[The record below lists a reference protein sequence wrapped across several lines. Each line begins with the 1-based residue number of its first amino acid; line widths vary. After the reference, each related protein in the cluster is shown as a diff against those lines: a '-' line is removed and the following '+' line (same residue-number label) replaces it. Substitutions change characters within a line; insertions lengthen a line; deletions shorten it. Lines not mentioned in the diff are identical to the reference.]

1 MRTTEKGV
9 LRPDG
14 PAKLTG
20 SALYVADKPHQE
32 ALVAALV
39 LSTVAR
45 GRLAGLDTSVA
56 ETAPGVHRVLGYE
69 DLPRLNPLP
78 SPPLGHTVLPMQGP
92 IVHYEG
98 QPIAVVLAG
107 TWHQARYA
115 ASLVRVHYDSVERPI
130 SFWEA
135 EAIPAA
141 GPSMLRA
148 DADVATGDV
157 EAGIARADA
166 VIDEVYTTSDRH
178 ANPIE
183 PHGTVAWWEGG
194 QLVVHTTT
202 QGIALTQQ
210 TLAGLFGMPPED
222 VRVDSRY
229 VGGGFGSKAY
239 VWPHIPLAVAAAKAC
254 DRPVRLVLTR
264 AEMYTLC
271 GHQPAT
277 WQRVRLGSTSEGRL
291 TALEHIGSHAT
302 SRAVDYHVENM
313 TQAAVALYASPAIAL
328 HARVQQV
335 DRPAPTPMRS
345 PNEAVGMFA
354 VESAMDELAHRLDLD
369 PVELRLRNEPSA
381 DPMTG
386 KPFSSRTLEAC
397 IREGARRFGWSP
409 RPPIASLREGNDLI
423 GWGMSACA
431 MEVHRGPA
439 SARIRADANGRIVV
453 ETGLEEIGTG
463 LPAMVQAVAA
473 EVLDLVPEDIRV
485 HHGDSTLPAHVGG
498 FGSMSTMGI
507 GSAVHIA
514 ASELRE
520 KLEAAGGFEGLRQ
533 AGITELTAEGA
544 WAPEPTASATGAS
557 RDFSTHVYGA
567 VFVEVRVDAEL
578 GFVRLNRCVGVYGAG
593 RIINPLAA
601 RSQLTGGIIWGY
613 GHALLERSV
622 LENERGRFLSK
633 NLAGYVVPVNA
644 DIGDIDVSFI
654 EDDDRRTS
662 ALGAK
667 GIGEIG
673 ANGVAPA
680 IANAV
685 FHATG
690 RRVRD
695 LPIQIHDLL

>member
-1 MRTTEKGV
+1 MSVAARNV

-20 SALYVADKPHQE
+20 AALYVADKPDPE

-45 GRLAGLDTSVA
+45 GRLVGLDVSA
-56 ETAPGVHRVLGYE
+56 AAAAPGVHQILGYE
-69 DLPRLNPLP
+69 HMPRLTPLP
-78 SPPLGHTVLPMQGP
+78 SPPMGHTVLPMQDP
-92 IVHYEG
+92 VVHYEG
-98 QPIAVVLAG
+98 QPIAIVLAG
-107 TWHQARYA
+107 TWHQARFA
-115 ASLVRVHYDSVERPI
+115 ASLVRAHYDSVERPV
-130 SFWEA
+130 SFGEA
-135 EAIPAA
+135 EDIPAA
-141 GPSMLRA
+141 GPSMLRE
-148 DADVATGDV
+148 DADVLSGDI
-157 EAGIARADA
+157 EAGIARADV

-183 PHGTVAWWEGG
+183 PHGTVAWWDEE

-210 TLAGLFGMPPED
+210 TLAGLFGLPPED
-222 VRVDSRY
+222 VRVESRY

-239 VWPHIPLAVAAAKAC
+239 VWPHIPLTAAAAKASG
-254 DRPVRLVLTR
+254 RPVRLVLTR

-277 WQRVRLGSTSEGRL
+277 WQRVRLGATSQGRL
-291 TALEHIGSHAT
+291 TALEHSGSHPT
-302 SRAVDYHVENM
+302 SRAADYHIENM

-328 HARVQQV
+328 HARVRQV

-369 PVELRLRNEPSA
+369 PVELRLRNEPA
-381 DPMTG
+381 VDPMTG
-386 KPFSSRTLEAC
+386 RPFSSRTLEAC
-397 IREGARRFGWSP
+397 IREGAHRFGWSP
-409 RPPIASLREGNDLI
+409 RPPTASVREGDDLI

-439 SARIRADANGRIVV
+439 SARIRAHADGRIVV

-463 LPAMVQAVAA
+463 LPAMVQAVAG
-473 EVLDLVPEDIRV
+473 EVLGVAPEDV
-485 HHGDSTLPAHVGG
+485 HVRHGDSTLPAHVGG

-507 GSAVHIA
+507 GSAVYTA
-514 ASELRE
+514 ALDLRE
-520 KLEAAGGFEGLRQ
+520 KLEATGGFAGLRQ
-533 AGITELTAEGA
+533 AGITELSAEGA

-578 GFVRLNRCVGVYGAG
+578 GLVRMNRCVGVYGAG
-593 RIINPLAA
+593 RVINPLAA

-622 LENERGRFLSK
+622 LENDRGRFLSK

-673 ANGVAPA
+673 ANGVASA